1 MGGLL
6 LLVQRGGACQP
17 GRPVTVHPSTA
28 SVPYEDPLLCGF
40 NVAIKGLNMRSS
52 KTNRKSYAIYRTVL
66 FTMTFIDPEF
76 NGVL

>member
-1 MGGLL
+1 MGCYFWYNEEG
-6 LLVQRGGACQP
+6 P

-28 SVPYEDPLLCGF
+28 SVLHDDPLLCGF

-52 KTNRKSYAIYRTVL
+52 KTNTKSYAIYRMVL
-66 FTMTFIDPEF
+66 FTMTFISFIDPEF